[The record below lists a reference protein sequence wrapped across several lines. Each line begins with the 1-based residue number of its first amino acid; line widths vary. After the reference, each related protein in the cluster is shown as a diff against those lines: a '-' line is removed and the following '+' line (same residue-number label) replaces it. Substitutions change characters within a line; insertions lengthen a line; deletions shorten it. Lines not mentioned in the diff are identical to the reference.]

1 MRIELRPTRCVLR
14 IAYPATKVMA
24 YAQQKGSVAVQRFV
38 SRNQKHLKQL
48 LKEAKAWADAPEV
61 AAAERKTD
69 WQLIQ
74 SLALDPC
81 SCTSDGPCQWE
92 AAVRP
97 FFVRNAAS
105 IDEEWL
111 AACLAK
117 VICDGPGKNARV
129 PLLVGVTNAG
139 KSTVLESIDAVFG
152 PENVFHTPDLRATM
166 PLANLATTQK
176 RFIFFD
182 DYQPITFASTPRLAP
197 CVPAISFMKLFAGQH
212 LEIQVPLNDNAGN
225 IDMSWK
231 RGAAITAK
239 MKGLWDRQG
248 CVTAEDIRHM
258 QSRVQQFVATVPV
271 ADAVMRDTPCCRTS
285 FSKWLVTR
293 SATFATRQVQPA
305 VAGLQS
311 ALRPLP
317 LQDEPRLVEG
327 LAELARQA
335 RLPMPPVI
343 SLNDDLIALGAIHV
357 SELEPEEWS
366 QLPSWGLLR
375 PLEQRRCSQALS
387 QGAV

>member
-1 MRIELRPTRCVLR
+1 
-14 IAYPATKVMA
+14 
-24 YAQQKGSVAVQRFV
+24 
-38 SRNQKHLKQL
+38 
-48 LKEAKAWADAPEV
+48 
-61 AAAERKTD
+61 
-69 WQLIQ
+69 
-74 SLALDPC
+74 
-81 SCTSDGPCQWE
+81 
-92 AAVRP
+92 
-97 FFVRNAAS
+97 
-105 IDEEWL
+105 
-111 AACLAK
+111 
-117 VICDGPGKNARV
+117 
-129 PLLVGVTNAG
+129 
-139 KSTVLESIDAVFG
+139 
-152 PENVFHTPDLRATM
+152 
-166 PLANLATTQK
+166 
-176 RFIFFD
+176 
-182 DYQPITFASTPRLAP
+182 
-197 CVPAISFMKLFAGQH
+197 
-212 LEIQVPLNDNAGN
+212 
-225 IDMSWK
+225 MSWK

-271 ADAVMRDTPCCRTS
+271 ADAAMRDTPCCRTS

-293 SATFATRQVQPA
+293 SATFATRKVQPA

-335 RLPMPPVI
+335 RLPMPPVK